1 MVKVINT
8 RPADRAAGLSR
19 LLRQAGFEPVE
30 IPFVDVRAD
39 EEGVAKVAALQPG
52 GFTGVFLSSPN
63 GLRHLQEGLLIS
75 QFERWIAKPF
85 YLVGPA
91 ARPLVEAAG
100 GQVAFVPEEASL
112 EGFLKEYKP
121 APGPGLPLAQRW
133 LHPCSVSTRLDPAE
147 FRKKGLHVVNMPVYR
162 PACPADLAAR
172 MAKEGAG
179 AAAILFCSGSAVE
192 NFFQAAPALAQALT
206 RPQGPGGPR
215 GPLAV
220 SIGPS
225 TTKALEERG
234 VENAKQALHADD
246 ASLVDVLKAASGGAK
261 TEVLKSSPATPQAA
275 TPAPA
280 AAAPKKPEPKP

>member
-8 RPADRAAGLSR
+8 RPADRAAALSL

-39 EEGVAKVAALQPG
+39 EEGMAKVATLQPN

-75 QFERWIAKPF
+75 QFERWAAKPF

-133 LHPCSVSTRLDPAE
+133 LHPCSASTRLDPAE

-172 MAKEGAG
+172 MAKDGEGAT
-179 AAAILFCSGSAVE
+179 AILFCSGSAVE

-206 RPQGPGGPR
+206 RPQGP
-215 GPLAV
+215 LAV

-225 TTKALEERG
+225 TTKALSQHG

-261 TEVLKSSPATPQAA
+261 TEVLKSPPATPKAA